1 MDPPAFIHPGGLQG
15 EEKRNRSEFTFL
27 ASRSIGSDISLI
39 VRDRKALHLGIGF
52 AFVVAEHLR
61 RIVARADAGAADV
74 QSHFSGM
81 EKLAKEIG
89 TRGCIETVEGVAG
102 GVGESRAEAEDI
114 LKFVGGIQGENVVS
128 GGLARV
134 PG

>member
-1 MDPPAFIHPGGLQG
+1 
-15 EEKRNRSEFTFL
+15 
-27 ASRSIGSDISLI
+27 
-39 VRDRKALHLGIGF
+39 
-52 AFVVAEHLR
+52 
-61 RIVARADAGAADV
+61 
-74 QSHFSGM
+74 M

-89 TRGCIETVEGVAG
+89 TRGCIETVECVAG

-114 LKFVGGIQGENVVS
+114 LKFIGGIQGENVVS